1 MSNDNKDSVKK
12 FQQPGRV
19 KVVQGS
25 IVAPQNAGLRFVL
38 NVANTVGTAE
48 GPMYPLFEKKWPTVK
63 REVRGWFTTRDG
75 KYKLGAVHTL
85 AVQSDT
91 WVISLLCQDDE
102 MNTDPG
108 ALRTCLKEVCKS
120 AKYERATVHVS
131 TKLTDALPALQ
142 ELLNEELVSEGVSV
156 NYYEEPENQA

>member
-1 MSNDNKDSVKK
+1 MNNESVKK

-38 NVANTVGTAE
+38 NVANMVGKAE

-75 KYKLGAVHTL
+75 KYKLGAVHTM

-91 WVISLLCQDDE
+91 WVVSLLCQDDE
-102 MNTDPG
+102 LQTSDD

-131 TKLTDALPALQ
+131 TALTDALPSLQ
-142 ELLNEELVSEGVSV
+142 TLLNEELVSEGISV
-156 NYYEEPENQA
+156 NFYEEPQS

>member
-1 MSNDNKDSVKK
+1 MSNDNKETVKK

-19 KVVQGS
+19 KLVQGS

-38 NVANTVGTAE
+38 NVANTVGKAE

-102 MNTDPG
+102 LNTDSD

-131 TKLTDALPALQ
+131 TKLTDALPSLQ

-156 NYYEEPENQA
+156 NFYDEPDAQ

>member
-1 MSNDNKDSVKK
+1 MTEKNETVKK

-25 IVAPQNAGLRFVL
+25 ITNPHNAGLRFIL
-38 NVANTVGTAE
+38 NVANTQGKPE
-48 GPMYPLFEKKWPTVK
+48 SPMYALIDKKWPTVK

-75 KYKLGAVHTL
+75 KYKLGAVHNM

-91 WVISLLCQDDE
+91 WVVSLLCQDDE
-102 MNTDPG
+102 LQTHDD

-131 TKLTDALPALQ
+131 TKLTEAVPSLQ
-142 ELLNEELVSEGVSV
+142 ELLTEELVNEGVAV
-156 NYYEEPENQA
+156 NFYEEQAAQ

>member
-1 MSNDNKDSVKK
+1 MSNDNKDTVKK

-38 NVANTVGTAE
+38 NVANTVGKPE
-48 GPMYPLFEKKWPTVK
+48 SPMYPLFEKKWPTVK

-75 KYKLGAVHTL
+75 KYKLGAVHTV

-102 MNTDPG
+102 LQTHDD
-108 ALRTCLKEVCKS
+108 ALKTCLKEVCKS

-131 TKLTDALPALQ
+131 TKLTDAVPSLQ
-142 ELLNEELVSEGVSV
+142 ELLNSELVEEGVSV
-156 NYYEEPENQA
+156 NFYEEPDAQ

>member
-1 MSNDNKDSVKK
+1 MTDKNETANR

-25 IVAPQNAGLRFVL
+25 IVSPHNAGLRFVL
-38 NVANTVGTAE
+38 NLANTLGKAE

-75 KYKLGAVHTL
+75 KYKLGAVHNLT
-85 AVQSDT
+85 VQSDT
-91 WVISLLCQDDE
+91 WVVSLLCQDDDQVT
-102 MNTDPG
+102 NDDS
-108 ALRTCLKEVCKS
+108 LRTCLKEVCRS

-131 TKLTDALPALQ
+131 TKLTDAVSSLQ
-142 ELLNEELVSEGVSV
+142 GLLDEELVKQGVSV
-156 NYYEEPENQA
+156 SYYDEPTAP

>member
-1 MSNDNKDSVKK
+1 MTEKNETVKR

-25 IVAPQNAGLRFVL
+25 ITSPHNAGLRFIL
-38 NVANTVGTAE
+38 NVANTVGKAE

-75 KYKLGAVHTL
+75 KYKLGAVHNM

-91 WVISLLCQDDE
+91 WVVSLLCQDDD
-102 MNTDPG
+102 MKTQDD

-131 TKLTDALPALQ
+131 AKLVEAVPSLQ
-142 ELLNEELVSEGVSV
+142 ELVTEELVNEGVAV
-156 NYYEEPENQA
+156 NYYEEPEAQ

>member
-1 MSNDNKDSVKK
+1 MTEKNETVKR

-25 IVAPQNAGLRFVL
+25 IVAPHNAGLRFVL
-38 NVANTVGTAE
+38 NVANTGGKPE
-48 GPMYPLFEKKWPTVK
+48 SPMYALFEKKWPTVK

-75 KYKLGAVHTL
+75 KYKLGAVHNV

-91 WVISLLCQDDE
+91 WVVSLLCQDDDLK
-102 MNTDPG
+102 NHDD

-120 AKYERATVHVS
+120 AKYERASVHVS
-131 TKLTDALPALQ
+131 TKLTDLVPSLQ
-142 ELLNEELVSEGVSV
+142 ELLTEELVNEGVAV
-156 NYYEEPENQA
+156 NYYEEPATP

>member
-1 MSNDNKDSVKK
+1 MSNDNKETVKK

-38 NVANTVGTAE
+38 NVANTVGKAE
-48 GPMYPLFEKKWPTVK
+48 GPMYSLFEKKWPTVK

-75 KYKLGAVHTL
+75 KYKLGTVHTM

-102 MNTDPG
+102 LQTNDD

-120 AKYERATVHVS
+120 AKYERATVHIS
-131 TKLTDALPALQ
+131 TKLTDAISSLQ
-142 ELLNEELVSEGVSV
+142 QLVNDELVSEGVSV
-156 NYYEEPENQA
+156 NYYEEADAQ

>member
-1 MSNDNKDSVKK
+1 MSDNKETVKK

-19 KVVQGS
+19 KIVQGS

-38 NVANTVGTAE
+38 NVANMEGKAE
-48 GPMYPLFEKKWPTVK
+48 SPMYPLFEKKWPTVK

-75 KYKLGAVHTL
+75 KYKLGAVHTV

-91 WVISLLCQDDE
+91 WVLSLLCQDKE
-102 MNTDPG
+102 MQTQDD
-108 ALRTCLKEVCKS
+108 ALRACLKEVCKS

-131 TKLTDALPALQ
+131 TQLVDAVPSLQ
-142 ELLNEELVSEGVSV
+142 ELINKELVEEGVSV
-156 NYYEEPENQA
+156 NYYEEPSA